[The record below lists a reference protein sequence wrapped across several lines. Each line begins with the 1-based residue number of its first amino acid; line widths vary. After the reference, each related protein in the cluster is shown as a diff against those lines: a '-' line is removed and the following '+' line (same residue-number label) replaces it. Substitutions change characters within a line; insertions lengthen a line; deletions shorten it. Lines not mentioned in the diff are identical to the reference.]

1 MIKIIKINYKCNNYK
16 ILIKNMKIKL
26 LQSRI
31 IIYN

>member
-16 ILIKNMKIKL
+16 KLIKNMKIKL
-26 LQSRI
+26 LQNKI